1 MNGLEGKVALVA
13 GGANGVGRATSLR
26 LAREGAKVVV
36 SDLDQ
41 PGAAAVAEQIRDLGG
56 EAGSV
61 QLDLRSEASVAAAVA
76 AASEMYGQI
85 DLLHNVGFS
94 AVHVTT
100 KDFDILTTELAD
112 FDEMIAVTLR
122 GYVLTCR
129 AVIPHMVA
137 NGGGAIVNTSS
148 LAAIRSL
155 PTGLRFSY
163 SIAKSGLGPL
173 SQHIA
178 VRYGKQGVR
187 CNTAALGMVVSESF
201 KHTMTPERVRVSEE
215 AVLVPKP
222 ADPDDIAAVVVFL
235 LSDDAR
241 YITGQVINVDGG
253 ASARL

>member
-1 MNGLEGKVALVA
+1 MDGLKGKVALVA
-13 GGANGVGRATSLR
+13 GGANGVGRATALR

-36 SDLDQ
+36 SDLDEA
-41 PGAAAVAEQIRDLGG
+41 GAAAVGELIRDSGG
-56 EAGSV
+56 EAV
-61 QLDLRSEASVAAAVA
+61 AVPLDLRSEASVTAAVA
-76 AASEMYGQI
+76 AATDRYGHI

-100 KDFDILTTELAD
+100 KDFDILTTALAD
-112 FDEMIAVTLR
+112 FDETLAVTLR

-129 AVIPHMVA
+129 AVIPGMVA

-148 LAAIRSL
+148 LAALRSL
-155 PTGLRFSY
+155 PTGLRYSY

-178 VRYGKQGVR
+178 VRYGKDGVR

-201 KHTMTPERVRVSEE
+201 KKTMTPERIRVSQE

-222 ADPDDIAAVVVFL
+222 AEPDDIAAAVVFL